1 MNKKQ
6 LIYLIIGILIIGAL
20 AIPKIMPKGG
30 PKAGGKPKPG
40 PIAIGKFTIQSTQL
54 NKTVSAAGSILAEEE
69 VELRTESS
77 GRVLQILFK
86 EGEAVSKGQLLLKMN
101 DADLQAQLKKAI
113 SIEKL
118 KAQSEKRMKQLLDK
132 GGVSQEAYDM
142 ANTELQSAK
151 ADIDLLRE
159 QIRKTEI
166 RAPFNGTIGLRSI
179 SEGSTLAVNTLIA
192 RLQSLNKMK
201 LDFSIPE
208 KYAAF
213 VSKGQEISFH
223 TDAMP
228 NDIHAKV
235 FAIEPKIDPNNRNI
249 LIRAIF
255 DNPGKKYFP
264 GSFAKVQIVLK
275 KDDNAIMIPT
285 QAVTPIL
292 KGQKVYVVS
301 GDSVVE
307 RKIELGERLDSMV
320 QVTKGL
326 EPGEVIAV
334 KGVVLLRNGAK
345 IK

>member
-1 MNKKQ
+1 
-6 LIYLIIGILIIGAL
+6 
-20 AIPKIMPKGG
+20 
-30 PKAGGKPKPG
+30 
-40 PIAIGKFTIQSTQL
+40 
-54 NKTVSAAGSILAEEE
+54 
-69 VELRTESS
+69 
-77 GRVLQILFK
+77 
-86 EGEAVSKGQLLLKMN
+86 MN
-101 DADLQAQLKKAI
+101 DADLQAQLKKAL

-118 KAQSEKRMKQLLDK
+118 KAQNEKRNKQLLDK

-142 ANTELQSAK
+142 ASTELQSSR
-151 ADIDLLRE
+151 ADIELLRE

-166 RAPFNGTIGLRSI
+166 RAPFNGIVGLRSI
-179 SEGSTLAVNTLIA
+179 SEGSTLAMNTLVA
-192 RLQSLNKMK
+192 RLQSLNRMK

-213 VSKGQEISFH
+213 VSKGQLISFS
-223 TDAMP
+223 TDAFP
-228 NDIHAKV
+228 SINSAKV

-255 DNPGKKYFP
+255 DNQAHKYFP

-275 KDDNAIMIPT
+275 KDAKAILIPT
-285 QAVTPIL
+285 QAVTPIF
-292 KGQKVYVVS
+292 KGQKVFVVS

-307 RKIELGERLDSMV
+307 RKIELGERLDSMI

-326 EPGEVIAV
+326 EVGEVIAV

>member
-1 MNKKQ
+1 MTKKQ
-6 LIYLIIGILIIGAL
+6 IIYLFIGVLIIAAL
-20 AIPKIMPKGG
+20 AIPKLMPKGPG
-30 PKAGGKPKPG
+30 KAQGKPKAG
-40 PIAIGKFTIQSTQL
+40 PISIGKFTITATEL
-54 NKTVSAAGSILAEEE
+54 DKTVSAAGTIFAEEE

-77 GRVLQILFK
+77 GRVLKILFR
-86 EGEAVSKGQLLLKMN
+86 EGESVSKGQLLVKMN
-101 DADLQAQLKKAI
+101 DADLQAQLKKAQ
-113 SIEKL
+113 SIERL
-118 KAQSEKRMKQLLDK
+118 KIQSEKRMKQLLEK

-142 ANTELQSAK
+142 ASTELQSAK
-151 ADIDLLRE
+151 ADIDLLKE

-166 RAPFNGTIGLRSI
+166 RAPFAGTIGLRSI
-179 SEGSTLAVNTLIA
+179 SEGSTLAMNTLVA

-223 TDAMP
+223 TDAIP
-228 NDIHAKV
+228 QDIHARV
-235 FAIEPKIDPNNRNI
+235 YAIEPKIDPNNRNI

-275 KDDNAIMIPT
+275 KDAKAIMIPT

-301 GDSVVE
+301 GDSVME

-326 EPGEVIAV
+326 EAGEVIAV

>member
-20 AIPKIMPKGG
+20 AIPKLMPKGG

-54 NKTVSAAGSILAEEE
+54 DKTVSAAGSILAEEE

-86 EGEAVSKGQLLLKMN
+86 EGEAVIKGQLLLKMN
-101 DADLQAQLKKAI
+101 DADLQAQLKKAN

-179 SEGSTLAVNTLIA
+179 SEGSTLAVNTLVA

-213 VSKGQEISFH
+213 VSKGQDISFH

-228 NDIHAKV
+228 KDIHAKV
-235 FAIEPKIDPNNRNI
+235 FAIEPKIDQNNRNI

-275 KDDNAIMIPT
+275 KDANAIMIPT

>member
-20 AIPKIMPKGG
+20 AIPKLMPNGG

-40 PIAIGKFTIQSTQL
+40 PIAIGKFTIQTTQL

-86 EGEAVSKGQLLLKMN
+86 EGEAVIKGQLLLKMN
-101 DADLQAQLKKAI
+101 DADLQAQLKKAN

-179 SEGSTLAVNTLIA
+179 SEGSTLAVNTLVA

-223 TDAMP
+223 TDAMT
-228 NDIHAKV
+228 NDNHAKV

-275 KDDNAIMIPT
+275 KDANAIMIPT

>member
-1 MNKKQ
+1 MTKKQ
-6 LIYLIIGILIIGAL
+6 IIYLVIGLAIIIAL
-20 AIPKIMPKGG
+20 AIPKLL
-30 PKAGGKPKPG
+30 PKAGQKGAGKPKQG
-40 PIAIGKFTIQSTQL
+40 PILIGKFTIQNSEL
-54 NKTVSAAGSILAEEE
+54 DKTVSAAGTIFAEEE

-86 EGEAVSKGQLLLKMN
+86 EGEAVAKGQLLLKMN
-101 DADLQAQLKKAI
+101 DADLQAQLKKAL

-118 KAQSEKRMKQLLDK
+118 KIQSEKRMKQLLEK

-142 ANTELQSAK
+142 ASTELQSAK
-151 ADIDLLRE
+151 ADIDLIKE

-166 RAPFNGTIGLRSI
+166 RAPFAGTIGLRSI
-179 SEGSTLAVNTLIA
+179 SEGSTIPTNTLVA
-192 RLQSLNKMK
+192 RLQSLQKMK

-223 TDAMP
+223 TDAIP
-228 NDIHAKV
+228 QDIHAKV

-275 KDDNAIMIPT
+275 KDANAIMIPT

-301 GDSVVE
+301 GDSVIE
-307 RKIELGERLDSMV
+307 RKIELGERMDSMV

-326 EPGEVIAV
+326 EAGEVIAV

>member
-1 MNKKQ
+1 MNRKQ
-6 LIYLIIGILIIGAL
+6 IIYLIIGIIIIAAL
-20 AIPKIMPKGG
+20 AIPKLMPKGG

-40 PIAIGKFTIQSTQL
+40 PISIGKFTITSSQL
-54 NKTVSAAGSILAEEE
+54 DKTVSAAGSILAEEE

-101 DADLQAQLKKAI
+101 DADLQAQLKKAL

-118 KAQSEKRMKQLLDK
+118 KAQNEKRNKQLLDK

-142 ANTELQSAK
+142 ASTELQSSR
-151 ADIDLLRE
+151 ADIELLRE

-166 RAPFNGTIGLRSI
+166 RAPFNGIVGLRSI
-179 SEGSTLAVNTLIA
+179 SEGSTLAMNTLVA
-192 RLQSLNKMK
+192 RLQSLNRMK

-213 VSKGQEISFH
+213 VSKGQLISFS
-223 TDAMP
+223 TDAFP
-228 NDIHAKV
+228 SINSAKV

-255 DNPGKKYFP
+255 DNQAHKYFP

-275 KDDNAIMIPT
+275 KDAKAILIPT

-292 KGQKVYVVS
+292 KGQKVFVVS

-307 RKIELGERLDSMV
+307 RKIELGERLDSMI

-326 EPGEVIAV
+326 EVGEVIAV